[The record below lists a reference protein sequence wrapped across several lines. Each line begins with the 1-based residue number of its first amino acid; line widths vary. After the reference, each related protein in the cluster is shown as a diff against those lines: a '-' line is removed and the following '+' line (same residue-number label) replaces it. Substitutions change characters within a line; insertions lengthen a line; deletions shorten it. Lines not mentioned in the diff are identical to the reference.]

1 VTRRALFWALVAVQ
15 AAIPFGMVGLKEAR
29 YSGAERVY
37 LAVQP
42 VDPLDPLR
50 GEYVRLSYPISRIVA
65 PAGTVYVPLFPAGPD
80 TWTGT
85 YARTDRPESGTYIRG
100 RSDGSGQI
108 VFGIE
113 HFYVQE
119 GTGRRYEDAV
129 RQQRLYAQIA
139 IDGDGQGRLEH
150 VVIR

>member
-1 VTRRALFWALVAVQ
+1 MTRRALFWALVAVQ
-15 AAIPFGMVGLKEAR
+15 AAIPFGMLGLNEAR
-29 YSGAERVY
+29 YSGADRVFI
-37 LAVQP
+37 AVQP

-50 GEYVRLSYPISRIVA
+50 GEYVRLSYPISGITA
-65 PAGTVYVPLFPAGPD
+65 PAGTVYVPLFPTGEDA
-80 TWTGT
+80 WTGY
-85 YARTDRPESGTYIRG
+85 YARTVRPDSGTYIRG

-119 GTGRRYEDAV
+119 GTARRYEEAV
-129 RQQRLYAQIA
+129 RQHRLFAQIA
-139 IDGDGQGRLEH
+139 IDGDGKGQLEH

>member
-37 LAVQP
+37 LAVRP

-50 GEYVRLSYPISRIVA
+50 GEYVRLSYPISGIAA
-65 PAGTVYVPLFPAGPD
+65 PAGTVYVPLVPTGND
-80 TWTGT
+80 SWTGY
-85 YARTDRPESGTYIRG
+85 YARTVRPESGTYIRG
-100 RSDGSGQI
+100 RSDGSGRI

-119 GTGRRYEDAV
+119 GTGRRYEEAV
-129 RQQRLYAQIA
+129 RQHRLYALIA